1 MGRKKNHP
9 QLDQEA
15 SLFHESMQDVA
26 PLQHDKAEPFRT
38 PRRPEPLPPAQE
50 HPQKA
55 AQEAFA
61 DIDIETPEELLF
73 IRPGVQ
79 QRVIRELRRG
89 RIPPAEE
96 LDLHGLRVKQA
107 RSTLAAFL
115 NRARE
120 QRLRCIR
127 IIHGKGRGSSD
138 SQPILKQKTNQW
150 LRQRREV
157 LTFCSAPP
165 FDGGTGATYVLLSR
179 KSELPER

>member
-1 MGRKKNHP
+1 MSRKRNHP
-9 QLDQEA
+9 QEDPET
-15 SLFHESMQDVA
+15 SLFHESMQDVT
-26 PLQHDKAEPFRT
+26 PLQHDKATPFRS
-38 PRRPEPLPPAQE
+38 PRRPEPLPPAPE
-50 HPQKA
+50 YSPKA

-73 IRPGVQ
+73 LRPGVQ
-79 QRVIRELRRG
+79 QRLIRELRRG
-89 RIPPAEE
+89 RISPTAE

-107 RSTLAAFL
+107 RGVLAAFL
-115 NRARE
+115 NRVRE
-120 QRLRCIR
+120 QHLRCIR
-127 IIHGKGRGSSD
+127 IIHGKGRGSAD

-157 LTFCSAPP
+157 LAFCSAPP